1 MAQRA
6 IREAD
11 GKRMLAR
18 WLGAYSDGEFQL
30 QDCFVTVGPDTD
42 LTALPLAHSW
52 LTSERLVVKPDQL
65 VKRRGKSGL
74 LLLDADWPTAE
85 NWIRARMGQSLE
97 IGGVQGVLD
106 HFLIEPFFP
115 HASEEEFYLAI
126 VSQRAGDLMMFHTQ
140 GGVDVGDIDAKAV
153 RYLVPIGQVP
163 SAEELEAKLLA
174 TAPPET
180 RGRLARFARALFRFY
195 AELHY
200 AYLELNPLVATATAI
215 VPLDMAA
222 KLDDT
227 AQWLVGDRWGPIEFP
242 APFGRQATPEERRVA
257 ELDAMSG
264 ASLKLM
270 VLNPEGRIW
279 SMVAGGGASVIFAD
293 TITDLGYMHEMANYG
308 EYSGDPSEELTY
320 QYAKVILDLMT
331 RTPRPEGKIL
341 LIGGGIANFTD
352 VASTFTGIIRAL
364 REYQEKLRQHR
375 VRIFVRR
382 GGPNYQEGLRMM
394 RELGEEI
401 GVPMY
406 VYGPE
411 THMTRIVSMA
421 LKEVA

>member
-18 WLGAYSDGEFQL
+18 WLGELSGGRWHLADRYLS
-30 QDCFVTVGPDTD
+30 VGPGVE
-42 LTALPLAHSW
+42 LASLPARVPW

-74 LLLDADWPTAE
+74 LLLDADWPAAAA
-85 NWIRARMGQSLE
+85 WIGERMGQPLE
-97 IGGVQGVLD
+97 VNGVVGKID
-106 HFLIEPFFP
+106 HFLVEPFVP
-115 HASEEEFYLAI
+115 HRSDEEAYLAI
-126 VSQRAGDLMMFHTQ
+126 LSQRSGDQILFHPA

-153 RYLVPIGQVP
+153 RYLVPVGEMP
-163 SAEELEAKLLA
+163 SVAELGERLFASLPADKQM
-174 TAPPET
+174 
-180 RGRLARFARALFRFY
+180 RLADFTTALFRFY
-195 AELHY
+195 ADLHF
-200 AYLELNPLVATATAI
+200 AYLELNPVVVTDAAI
-215 VPLDMAA
+215 IPLDMAA

-227 AQWLVGDRWGPIEFP
+227 AQWLVGDRWGDIEFP
-242 APFGRQATPEERRVA
+242 PPFGREATPEERYVS

-270 VLNPEGRIW
+270 VLNPQGRVW

-320 QYAKVILDLMT
+320 LYAKTILDLMT
-331 RTPRPEGKIL
+331 RTYRPDGKVL

-352 VASTFTGIIRAL
+352 VAATFTGIIRAL
-364 REYQEKLRQHR
+364 REYGEKLRQHH
-375 VRIFVRR
+375 VKIYVRR
-382 GGPNYQEGLRMM
+382 GGPNYQEGLRLM
-394 RELGEEI
+394 REVGEEI
-401 GVPMY
+401 GVPMA

>member
-18 WLGAYSDGEFQL
+18 WLGEFSGGEL
-30 QDCFVTVGPDTD
+30 KLADRYLSIGPATD
-42 LTALPLAHSW
+42 LASLATQHPW
-52 LTSERLVVKPDQL
+52 LLEERLVVKPDQL

-74 LLLDADWPTAE
+74 LLLDAEWATAAA
-85 NWIRARMGQSLE
+85 WIGERLGQPLE
-97 IGGVQGVLD
+97 VSGVRGVINY
-106 HFLIEPFFP
+106 FIVEPFVSHRP
-115 HASEEEFYLAI
+115 EEEAYLAI
-126 VSQRAGDLMMFHTQ
+126 LSQRSGDEILFHPS
-140 GGVDVGDIDAKAV
+140 GGVDVGDIDAKAQ
-153 RYLVPIGQVP
+153 RYLVPIGRMP
-163 SAEELEAKLLA
+163 TSSELEAGLLA
-174 TAPPET
+174 ALPPE
-180 RGRLARFARALFRFY
+180 RRARLASFAAALFRFY
-195 AELHY
+195 AELHF
-200 AYLELNPLVATATAI
+200 AYLELNPVVVSDTGI

-227 AQWLVGDRWGPIEFP
+227 AQWLVGDRRGPVEFP
-242 APFGRQATPEERRVA
+242 APFGREATPEERYVN

-270 VLNPEGRIW
+270 LLNPEGRVW

-320 QYAKVILDLMT
+320 LYAKTILDLMT
-331 RTPRPEGKIL
+331 RTYRPDGKIL

-352 VASTFTGIIRAL
+352 VAATFTGIIRAL
-364 REYQEKLRQHR
+364 REYQEKLRQHH
-375 VRIFVRR
+375 VRIYVRR

-401 GVPMY
+401 GVPMQ

-411 THMTRIVSMA
+411 THMTRIVAMA
-421 LKEVA
+421 LKEAA